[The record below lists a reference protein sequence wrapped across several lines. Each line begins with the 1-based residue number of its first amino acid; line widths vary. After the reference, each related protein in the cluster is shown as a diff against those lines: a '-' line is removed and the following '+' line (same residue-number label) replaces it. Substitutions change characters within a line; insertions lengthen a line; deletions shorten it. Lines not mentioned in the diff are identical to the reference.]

1 MPELTDRDGRADD
14 SSASVGELVRQ
25 LSEQTSTLIRQELRL
40 ATAELQ
46 EKGKH
51 AGVGAGMFGGAGLVA
66 LYGVGALVAGAVI
79 GLGTLVEP
87 WLAALIVGVVLLTV
101 AGVAALLGKKQ
112 VEQATPPTPEQAV
125 ESVHQDIHTVKER
138 AQR

>member
-1 MPELTDRDGRADD
+1 MPELTDRDGRTND
-14 SSASVGELVRQ
+14 SNASVSELVRQ

-51 AGVGAGMFGGAGLVA
+51 AGLGAGIFGGAGLIA
-66 LYGVGALVAGAVI
+66 LYGVGALIAAAVI
-79 GLGTLVEP
+79 GLATLVAP

-112 VEQATPPTPEQAV
+112 VEQATPPTPEQTV
-125 ESVHQDIHTVKER
+125 ESVQRDIDTVKER

>member
-1 MPELTDRDGRADD
+1 MAETTNDRTAGDD
-14 SSASVGELVRQ
+14 RSAGQLVQQ

-51 AGVGAGMFGGAGLVA
+51 AGVGAGMFGGAGVVA
-66 LYGVGALVAGAVI
+66 LYGVGALIAAAII

-87 WLAALIVGVVLLTV
+87 WLAAVIVGVALLL
-101 AGVAALLGKKQ
+101 VAAIVAAAGKKQ
-112 VEQATPPTPEQAV
+112 VEQATPAKPERTV
-125 ESVHQDIHTVKER
+125 DSVQRDIKTVKER

>member
-1 MPELTDRDGRADD
+1 MAELTNSTQRTDADKPI
-14 SSASVGELVRQ
+14 GELVRQ
-25 LSEQTSTLIRQELRL
+25 MSEQSSTLIRQELRL

-51 AGVGAGMFGGAGLVA
+51 AGVGVGMFGGAGVVA
-66 LYGVGALVAGAVI
+66 LYGVGALIAAAII

-87 WLAALIVGVVLLTV
+87 WIAALIVGVVLLAI
-101 AGVAALLGKKQ
+101 AGIVALLGKKQ
-112 VEQATPPTPEQAV
+112 VEQATPAKPEQAMD
-125 ESVHQDIHTVKER
+125 SVQEDIQTVKER

>member
-1 MPELTDRDGRADD
+1 MPEPNDRDGRRDD
-14 SSASVGELVRQ
+14 SKASVGELVHQ

-46 EKGKH
+46 EKGKQ
-51 AGVGAGMFGGAGLVA
+51 AGAGAGIVGGAGLVA
-66 LYGVGALVAGAVI
+66 LYGVGAVVAASVI

-87 WLAALIVGVVLLTV
+87 WLAALIIGVVLLTV
-101 AGVAALLGKKQ
+101 AGVAALFGKKQ
-112 VEQATPPTPEQAV
+112 VEQATPPTPQQTV
-125 ESVHQDIHTVKER
+125 ESVQQDIHTVKER

>member
-1 MPELTDRDGRADD
+1 MAQTINDRTAGDD
-14 SSASVGELVRQ
+14 RSAGELVQQ

-66 LYGVGALVAGAVI
+66 LYGVGALIAAAII

-87 WLAALIVGVVLLTV
+87 WLAAVIVGVALLL
-101 AGVAALLGKKQ
+101 VAAIVALAGKKQ
-112 VEQATPPTPEQAV
+112 VEQATPVTPERTV
-125 ESVHQDIHTVKER
+125 DSVQRDINTVKER

>member
-1 MPELTDRDGRADD
+1 MPELTNRDVKADD
-14 SSASVGELVRQ
+14 RNASVGELVHQ

-51 AGVGAGMFGGAGLVA
+51 AGVGAGIFGGAGLVA
-66 LYGVGALVAGAVI
+66 LYGVAALVAAAVI

-125 ESVHQDIHTVKER
+125 ESVQQDIHTVKER
-138 AQR
+138 VQR